1 MSSCFDFLS
10 DDVVEEVAR
19 YLDRKDLV
27 TLSCVDKSLRYRLT
41 PLVFSEVRLGGSQ
54 TQYYT
59 SFNID
64 PLSSLRPYGHLVK
77 KVTYSAHVVPLEN
90 PQFLFNAALSLTPH
104 VTQLYLYGLD
114 SRSTSYLNSY
124 LLPVASQLTHL
135 SLAHTERINNEIQ
148 GSYLYN
154 GLVRARRLQYLE
166 LIGSQFRLAE
176 SEWKDVFRVCHELR
190 VLRTRG
196 CGDNG
201 MVNALAQHPRRLET
215 LQISFHYVSPH
226 VLASLPLA
234 CPQLRFLFI
243 YPLPAVANFIVENI
257 TPRNL
262 PCLERLDLTCNSFE
276 RVPPDSLS
284 HERYRR
290 MFNHAWPNL
299 KQLCLDNIHLNDSV
313 LELMC
318 ENCPNLEELSLDECR
333 CSSRAYR
340 TVLEQ
345 CTRLQGLR
353 IRDLHS
359 KFLSRLFPPK
369 LGCTQLRKLAIIIA
383 NFKASWVYHL
393 QTQLSTLE
401 EISLYKLNKD
411 TSAETLRLMFPS
423 VKISY
428 IC

>member
-1 MSSCFDFLS
+1 MPHCFDSLS
-10 DDVVEEVAR
+10 DDVLERVAW
-19 YLDRKDLV
+19 YLVHKDLV
-27 TLSCVDKSLRYRLT
+27 TLSCVDKNLRYRLT
-41 PLVFSEVRLGGSQ
+41 PLVFREVRIGGSQ

-64 PLSSLRPYGHLVK
+64 PLSALRPYGHLVK

-90 PQFLFNAALSLTPH
+90 SQFLFNAALSLTPH
-104 VTQLYLYGLD
+104 VTRLYLHGLN
-114 SRSTSYLNSY
+114 SRSTRYLNSY
-124 LLPVASQLTHL
+124 LLPVASQITHL
-135 SLAHTERINNEIQ
+135 SLAHTERINNEIY
-148 GSYLYN
+148 GDCLYS

-166 LIGSQFRLAE
+166 LIGSKFRLAE
-176 SEWKDVFRVCHELR
+176 SEWKCVFRVCHELK

-196 CGDNG
+196 CGDSG
-201 MVNALAQHPRRLET
+201 MVNALVQYPRRLET
-215 LQISFHYVSPH
+215 LQISFHHVNPH
-226 VLASLPLA
+226 VLALIPLA

-243 YPLPAVANFIVENI
+243 YPLPAVSNLIVENI

-262 PCLERLDLTCNSFE
+262 PHLERLDLTCNSFE
-276 RVPPDSLS
+276 RVPSDSPS
-284 HERYRR
+284 HERYRG

-299 KQLCLDNIHLNDSV
+299 KQLCLDNIRLDDSV

-340 TVLEQ
+340 MVLEK
-345 CTRLQGLR
+345 CTHLQELH

-383 NFKASWVYHL
+383 NFKA
-393 QTQLSTLE
+393 
-401 EISLYKLNKD
+401 
-411 TSAETLRLMFPS
+411 
-423 VKISY
+423 
-428 IC
+428 